1 MKKSSILALSLAMVA
16 TTGFAQNAQEVTY
29 VEDPSQGYLFN
40 KFEDNWFIQ
49 GEGGVAMGFTHED
62 QHRKA
67 GNRFT
72 PAASLYVGKWFS
84 PIIGARL
91 GADFMSVKGL
101 TYDEDAIGI
110 QPWENT
116 VQGRYKT
123 KVNYIGPA
131 FDVMFNLTN
140 WWCGYKPNRVYN
152 AYFYAGGAYY
162 FTMAKRA
169 GEHSDVANDDWKDIK
184 WKNAHDKVV
193 AIRAGI
199 TQEFNITKNFALG
212 LDLRATAIDN
222 HNDQYGHTGIVA
234 EALLSATYK
243 FGKTT
248 WNAPVV
254 PVCPA
259 PIVENCD
266 EYRARLQAAD
276 ARIADLEA
284 QLKACLNRPVEKEV
298 VTKAPLATIYYPI
311 NVYRLTSVDRRVLQS
326 VANVMKADTNKK
338 YTLTGWADNYTG
350 TDAYNKRLRENR
362 VNTVKKQLVRYGVAD
377 SQLNATTNNGNRV
390 DLGDKCLTLDRAVTI
405 EVAE

>member
-1 MKKSSILALSLAMVA
+1 MKKSSILALSLAMAA
-16 TTGFAQNAQEVTY
+16 TTAVAQNAQEVTY
-29 VEDPSQGYLFN
+29 TEDPSQGVLLN
-40 KFEDNWFIQ
+40 KFENNWFIQ
-49 GEGGVAMGFTHED
+49 AEGGVAVGFTHED
-62 QHRKA
+62 QHRKF
-67 GNRFT
+67 GDRFA

-91 GADFMSVKGL
+91 GADFLSVKGL
-101 TYDEDAIGI
+101 HKYEMDAIGA
-110 QPWENT
+110 QPWENS
-116 VQGRYKT
+116 VNGYEKT
-123 KVNYIGPA
+123 KVNYIGPG
-131 FDVMFNLTN
+131 FDVMINLTN

-152 AYFYAGGAYY
+152 AYFYAGGDYY
-162 FTMAKRA
+162 WTFAKRPK
-169 GEHSDVANDDWKDIK
+169 NDNYNDLE
-184 WKNAHDKVV
+184 WKNANDKVI
-193 AIRAGI
+193 ALRAGI
-199 TQEFNITKNFALG
+199 TQEFNLSKHFALG
-212 LDLRATAIDN
+212 LDLRATAIEN
-222 HNDQYGHTGIVA
+222 HNDGYGYTGVVA
-234 EALLSATYK
+234 EALLTATYK
-243 FGKTT
+243 FGKTE

-254 PVCPA
+254 PVCAPA
-259 PIVENCD
+259 GENCD

-284 QLKACLNRPVEKEV
+284 QLKACLNRPVQKEV

-311 NVYRLTSVDRRVLQS
+311 NVYRLTSVDKRVLES

-362 VNTVKKQLVRYGVAD
+362 VNTVKAQLVRYGVAD